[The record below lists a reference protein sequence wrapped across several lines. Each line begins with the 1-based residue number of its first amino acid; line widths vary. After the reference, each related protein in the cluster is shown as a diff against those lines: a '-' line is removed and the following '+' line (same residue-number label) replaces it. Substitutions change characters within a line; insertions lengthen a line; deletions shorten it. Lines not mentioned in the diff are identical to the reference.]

1 MNDGFFSTSAI
12 KLCAKPKLP
21 PRLTVEMPP
30 AVGYVPKL
38 NPAFNPDIDQMV
50 MDIECYINYFL
61 IKFYRLSDGE
71 YFEYERTQNSKLATD
86 SILIILKK
94 YEIITF
100 NGNTFDIPI
109 LNYALSGANNREL
122 KQACNDLIKSELAVW
137 QFEKKHNLKPLKV
150 KHIDLIELMPGMVSL
165 KIFGGRLNCKK
176 IQDLPYKESST
187 LTEPMMDEISDY
199 CGNDL
204 ELTGLVY
211 QNLYPQIELRRV
223 MSKQYK
229 IDLLSKSDAQIAE
242 TVIKAELEDILNT
255 ELKKISKITDDF
267 YYSAPDFIQFSNPV
281 LKEALEIVTT
291 EPFTMSDAGRP
302 EMPEALT
309 KLKVKIGNSIYNM
322 GMGGLHSTEKTSYHV
337 TNDKFSIWDWDV
349 TSYYPSIILRCGLYP
364 KQLGTAFLDVYEK
377 IVIERV
383 AAKAAKD
390 KVKADVLKIVVN
402 GSYGKLGSP
411 YSTLYAPDLMVQ
423 VTVTGQL
430 ALLML
435 IDMMEQK
442 GIAVVS
448 GNTDGIVLKCPVGKE
463 DMMRYIIKRWEKQTG
478 FDMEHTTYA
487 GIYAR
492 DVNNYI
498 AIKDDGEVKLK
509 GCFAPAGIA
518 KNPENEICTIAMINY
533 IKYGTPF
540 RHTIRNCFDITKFV
554 TVRSVNSG
562 GAEMNGVYI
571 GKALRWYHTTN
582 KVEAIRRCDNKD
594 RIPLTE
600 GCIPIMDI
608 TGEFPKDIDYD
619 WYENKCSELF

>member
-1 MNDGFFSTSAI
+1 
-12 KLCAKPKLP
+12 
-21 PRLTVEMPP
+21 
-30 AVGYVPKL
+30 
-38 NPAFNPDIDQMV
+38 
-50 MDIECYINYFL
+50 
-61 IKFYRLSDGE
+61 
-71 YFEYERTQNSKLATD
+71 
-86 SILIILKK
+86 
-94 YEIITF
+94 
-100 NGNTFDIPI
+100 
-109 LNYALSGANNREL
+109 
-122 KQACNDLIKSELAVW
+122 
-137 QFEKKHNLKPLKV
+137 
-150 KHIDLIELMPGMVSL
+150 
-165 KIFGGRLNCKK
+165 
-176 IQDLPYKESST
+176 
-187 LTEPMMDEISDY
+187 
-199 CGNDL
+199 
-204 ELTGLVY
+204 
-211 QNLYPQIELRRV
+211 
-223 MSKQYK
+223 
-229 IDLLSKSDAQIAE
+229 
-242 TVIKAELEDILNT
+242 
-255 ELKKISKITDDF
+255 
-267 YYSAPDFIQFSNPV
+267 
-281 LKEALEIVTT
+281 
-291 EPFTMSDAGRP
+291 
-302 EMPEALT
+302 
-309 KLKVKIGNSIYNM
+309 M